1 MAGNRHCN
9 IRFKGEWAGTLEER
23 PDGSTLFA
31 YNPGWETDIACALP
45 ARTSTHPWPRGPH
58 PVFQHLTAEGWLRA
72 IQTGAGQVDAE
83 DDLGLLLSH
92 GGDCIGALSVHPD
105 GDAKV
110 PVPMAPTSV
119 EAAALAGGRTVSGV
133 QRKVM
138 AIRDG
143 TGYSPALAGEP
154 APFIAKWS
162 AQHADLVRNE
172 RLTLELA
179 RMLLGAGAVTR
190 CEVAEVETVGTC
202 LVVTRFDR
210 TKRGEKL
217 RLEDFAQILA
227 RPRAGDAKYDA
238 DHEAIGAA
246 IQTHSARPAQ
256 DLLAFLKLTVTNVL
270 LGNCDAHLK
279 NFSLLETPA
288 GLRLSPAYDVVNT
301 LMYREYGTRFA
312 LRIDGA
318 HHPIDSIGRDRLAG
332 LGHGIGLPPAAV
344 TLAFRD
350 LGRAAKK
357 VVQTLRDRAANEH
370 EPGFLARY
378 EEIVSA
384 NALRIFPDG

>member
-1 MAGNRHCN
+1 MAGDRRG
-9 IRFKGEWAGTLEER
+9 IVRFKGQDAGMLEEQ

-31 YNPGWETDIACALP
+31 YAPGWDTDIACALS
-45 ARTSTHPWPRGPH
+45 ARTSLHPWPRGPH
-58 PVFQHLTAEGWLRA
+58 PVFQHLTAEGWFRA
-72 IQTGAGQVDAE
+72 LQSGAGGVDAE
-83 DDLGLLLSH
+83 DDLGLLLRF
-92 GGDCIGALSVHPD
+92 GRDCIGAISVHPED
-105 GDAKV
+105 GGGSG
-110 PVPMAPTSV
+110 PLPAPTTP
-119 EAAALAGGRTVSGV
+119 EAAALAGQRTLSGV
-133 QRKVM
+133 QRKLF

-143 TGYSPALAGEP
+143 IGFRPALAGEP

-172 RLTLELA
+172 RLSLELA
-179 RMLLGAGAVTR
+179 RTLLGADAVTR
-190 CEVAEVETVGTC
+190 CEMAEVATVGPC

-210 TKRGEKL
+210 TPRGEKL

-227 RPRAGDAKYDA
+227 RPRAGNAKYDA

-246 IQTHSARPAQ
+246 IQAHSARPAQ
-256 DLLAFLKLTVTNVL
+256 DLLAFLKLTVANVL
-270 LGNCDAHLK
+270 LGNGDAHLK

-288 GLRLSPAYDVVNT
+288 GLRLSPAYDIVNT
-301 LMYREYGTRFA
+301 LLYREYGTRFA

-318 HHPIDSIGRDRLAG
+318 HRPIDRIGRDLLAG

-350 LGRAAKK
+350 LERAAKK
-357 VVQTLRDRAANEH
+357 VVQTLRDRAAAER

-384 NALRIFPDG
+384 NALRIFPDA